1 MEYGLDG
8 MDLDVED
15 SGAGEEVQVEP
26 SGDAVVDDD
35 DAAVAAADDDDG
47 YDDDDDDDDDN
58 GDDDDELYIMVKCV
72 CVCHEKVTKFV

>member
-35 DAAVAAADDDDG
+35 DAAVAAAADDDGDDDDDG
-47 YDDDDDDDDDN
+47 D
-58 GDDDDELYIMVKCV
+58 GDDDDVGVFIGPRCPWGPIYGS
-72 CVCHEKVTKFV
+72 